1 VGFARF
7 QLPLNS
13 NVRCLRKSQGRGM
26 QSGSNAKAQWRAK
39 RISLPAVASPARV
52 SGGAAIRLYPAC
64 LVAGKGRARAL
75 RGIGAVGLL
84 CRPSSLARSPLPEGK
99 NASPALARKAN
110 AKPALRSQGIGSTG
124 LRPVLQVLERR
135 SRVKMHRVPS
145 LAPNPSF
152 ERTTFSWLHQAVVHD
167 ASRSQLKAAAQLQR

>member
-1 VGFARF
+1 M
-7 QLPLNS
+7 S

-26 QSGSNAKAQWRAK
+26 QSGSNARAQWRAE
-39 RISLPAVASPARV
+39 RISLSAVEAPARLQ
-52 SGGAAIRLYPAC
+52 GCAAIRLYPAC
-64 LVAGKGRARAL
+64 LAAGMGRARAL
-75 RGIGAVGLL
+75 RGTGAVGLL
-84 CRPSSLARSPLPEGK
+84 CRPSNLARSPCSEGK

-110 AKPALRSQGIGSTG
+110 AKPALRSHGSGSTG

-135 SRVKMHRVPS
+135 SRVKMHHMPS

-152 ERTTFSWLHQAVVHD
+152 ERTSFSWLHQAVVHD